1 MVNVYTKRTMN
12 STQTLSVSD
21 LRQKT
26 KSVLK
31 TVASKQQ
38 SFVILQRSKPKAVLV
53 DVEYFKALE
62 EMLLDCTDSKEAE
75 KAKKEAK
82 DPLDKYIKR
91 RWG

>member
-1 MVNVYTKRTMN
+1 MN

-31 TVASKQQ
+31 TVVSKQQ
-38 SFVILQRSKPKAVLV
+38 SFIILQRSKPKAVLV
-53 DVEYFKALE
+53 DVDYFKALE
-62 EMLLDCTDSKEAE
+62 EMLLDYTDSKEAE
-75 KAKKEAK
+75 KAKKETK
-82 DPLDKYIKR
+82 DPLKKYIKR